1 MRYPLENAKTRI
13 TSPFGWRVHPVS
25 KKRTMHYGVD
35 YGASEG
41 TTIYTIEDGIVI
53 ESRLSTA
60 ANGGYGEYVKVKHP
74 NGDVSTYA
82 HMIPGSRAVKKGDKV
97 VEGQMLGKVGESG
110 NTTGPHL
117 HWEVAVKGSPVNP
130 IVYVENG
137 MKKDKPRPVIRTPE
151 SRGIKKPAAPAP
163 AAPKAPAKKA
173 PIAKPKGE

>member
-41 TTIYTIEDGIVI
+41 TPIFVMEDGIVI

-60 ANGGYGEYVKVKHP
+60 ANGGYGEYVKVKHS

-82 HMIPGSRAVKKGDKV
+82 HMISGSRVVKKGEKV
-97 VEGQMLGKVGESG
+97 VEGQMLGKVGETG

-117 HWEVAVKGSPVNP
+117 HWEVAVNGAPVNP
-130 IVYVENG
+130 IVYVKNG
-137 MKKDKPRPVIRTPE
+137 MKVDKPRPVIRSAE
-151 SRGIKKPAAPAP
+151 SRGVKKPAAPAP
-163 AAPKAPAKKA
+163 AAPVKKAPAKK
-173 PIAKPKGE
+173 PKGE